1 MTLKHETSL
10 IKTSIGTIPV
20 KHINKDVNGNAR
32 IIIHFTDL
40 QLNSHDKVEGLT
52 KYRGLEHGYYVSQ
65 SFDHKITAE
74 RMVQL
79 ANNHN
84 MRHYEQD
91 WTKEDFDNLHN

>member
-20 KHINKDVNGNAR
+20 MHINKDTNGNPR

-40 QLNSHDKVEGLT
+40 QLNSHEKVNGLT
-52 KYRGLEHGYYVSQ
+52 KYRGSEHGYYVSQ

-79 ANNHN
+79 AKQHN
-84 MRHYEQD
+84 ERGE
-91 WTKEDFDNLHN
+91 K